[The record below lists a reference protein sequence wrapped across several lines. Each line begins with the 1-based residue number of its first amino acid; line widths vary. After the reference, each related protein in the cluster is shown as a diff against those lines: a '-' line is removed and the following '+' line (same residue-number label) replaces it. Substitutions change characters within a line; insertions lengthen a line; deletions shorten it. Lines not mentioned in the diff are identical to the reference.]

1 MQYMLEQGAM
11 SIATIQ
17 DIAAAKIQAVFRGYC
32 ERRNFR
38 ERRRLLVR
46 HEILRKDVARKKA
59 MKEELL
65 MMASM
70 GEDGENPPPKR
81 SGLCMDQTTVMK
93 NFGDARGKSH
103 EQNVT
108 TECDIAV
115 NSKWKKSCKEDLI
128 KRNVELGVP
137 ESTPFTS
144 SSPNIYLHPDN
155 GQTQKSQKSAC
166 SIHQTIGDAD
176 AENTNVKTFTEEG
189 IECAMLSGRLKC
201 RIQAATVIQ
210 RAWKRY
216 KYSHSLLY
224 GGLNMMGKKVSCC
237 RAVEC
242 LISTEC
248 QLGAKTRETKTFE
261 ERKSAAYW
269 QTQRKMLE
277 SKTSQSFPG
286 ATKETMSQ
294 LCKTEH
300 KLPRHKGD
308 GGHVMKRV
316 HLMRKAYARH
326 SPLATSCLCGTRQ
339 TSLSST
345 FLGESTRLIVHEAV
359 KQKDPCRKESVQSAV
374 LIPTEMATLM
384 ENPTASTFLHV
395 KCDDT
400 PTRL

>member
-144 SSPNIYLHPDN
+144 SSPNIYLHPACSQNQMEDTNSRSLDDIGAEAVKAAIKGPVTADGERKCIDVGIVDENEKNLDGEDN

-316 HLMRKAYARH
+316 HLMRKAYVSR
-326 SPLATSCLCGTRQ
+326 
-339 TSLSST
+339 
-345 FLGESTRLIVHEAV
+345 
-359 KQKDPCRKESVQSAV
+359 RKHKTDCS
-374 LIPTEMATLM
+374 
-384 ENPTASTFLHV
+384 
-395 KCDDT
+395 
-400 PTRL
+400 